1 MIDGAVFPPTLSKGS
16 LVEAARGKYGVAKVY
31 AVALYIDSAA
41 AGGVLKRFASSK
53 PPKDGKFFQTLI
65 DGAFPKTLYL
75 QMLRSVAS
83 DTMATALQ
91 ESLGKR
97 LSADSVAKFR
107 AGLLKALPSDSI
119 AKGAKLF
126 FQCKGAAM
134 TISERYAAIASCLCS
149 RSQRPLPSLPSSVCF
164 LAHTLCHPLQSAH
177 EVRVCVPIL
186 SRVPR
191 QLAKWRSDLKD
202 KALCLCAV

>member
-1 MIDGAVFPPTLSKGS
+1 MIDGAVFPPTLSKGA
-16 LVEAARGKYGVAKVY
+16 LVGGGTRTKYGVAKVY

-126 FQCKGAAM
+126 FQCKGGAM

-149 RSQRPLPSLPSSVCF
+149 RSQRPLPSPPIFRLFPSP
-164 LAHTLCHPLQSAH
+164 HPLSSIAICSRGACVRAH
-177 EVRVCVPIL
+177 LVARAPTA
-186 SRVPR
+186 R
-191 QLAKWRSDLKD
+191 QMEE
-202 KALCLCAV
+202 